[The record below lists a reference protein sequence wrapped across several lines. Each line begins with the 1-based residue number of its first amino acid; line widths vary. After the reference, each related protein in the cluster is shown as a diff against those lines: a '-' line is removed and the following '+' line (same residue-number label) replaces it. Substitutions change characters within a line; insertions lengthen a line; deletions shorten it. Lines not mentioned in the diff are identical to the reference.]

1 MNHQD
6 EYGRSPL
13 HVAAAVDYADMV
25 EFILQ
30 NGGDIDIKTNGEEQT
45 AMHYAAKNDAVNSIQ
60 MLLGYGADINARDSR
75 NRTPL
80 QVTCLSYCM
89 YPWIKQTIFCF
100 PFFVNYKNSGW

>member
-30 NGGDIDIKTNGEEQT
+30 NGGDIHIKTKGEEQT
-45 AMHYAAKNDAVNSIQ
+45 AIHYAAKNDAVNSIQ
-60 MLLGYGADINARDSR
+60 MLLGHRANIDARDSR

-80 QVTCLSYCM
+80 QVSIPKIGVCLAKRPGQNATFS
-89 YPWIKQTIFCF
+89 
-100 PFFVNYKNSGW
+100 VLS